1 MNRQVKSKIFHYGF
15 LPKSHRGSIEIVLLV
30 LLVLL
35 VTSVALF
42 NFIVGSK
49 SIQAN
54 IYDAR
59 FIEGVYQKQDLAEF
73 YIRQVGEE
81 VIAKNSGDFS
91 ESFKTEF
98 SKYDFDQGD
107 LKELQK
113 IISEGGFN
121 VREFELTPKGNVLEI
136 TINSWELKDFAPKG
150 VHRLTAF
157 PAREPLT
164 RHQGGASSSSSPSVK
179 EDINTEGKK
188 IEVSYFPKISL
199 KFDLKN

>member
-1 MNRQVKSKIFHYGF
+1 MNR
-15 LPKSHRGSIEIVLLV
+15 RGSIEIVLLV

-98 SKYDFDQGD
+98 SKYDFAPPSKDDSGEPLAYPETSFEKMFTKGMQED
-107 LKELQK
+107 LNDLQK

-121 VREFELTPKGNVLEI
+121 VRELELTPKGVPSVEEDVNTEGNVLEI
-136 TINSWELKDFAPKG
+136 TINSWEIKDFAPKG
-150 VHRLTAF
+150 V
-157 PAREPLT
+157 
-164 RHQGGASSSSSPSVK
+164 PSVE
-179 EDINTEGKK
+179 EDVNTEGIK

-199 KFDLKN
+199 EFDLKN

>member
-59 FIEGVYQKQDLAEF
+59 FIEGVYQKQDLVEF

-98 SKYDFDQGD
+98 SKYDFASQAYPETSSEKMSTGGIQED

-113 IISEGGFN
+113 IISDGGFN
-121 VREFELTPKGNVLEI
+121 VKTTPKGVPPDMQDGILGGNVLEI
-136 TINSWELKDFAPKG
+136 TINSWEL
-150 VHRLTAF
+150 
-157 PAREPLT
+157 
-164 RHQGGASSSSSPSVK
+164 
-179 EDINTEGKK
+179 EDSFEQIK
-188 IEVSYFPKISL
+188 IKYNPKISL

>member
-1 MNRQVKSKIFHYGF
+1 MNR
-15 LPKSHRGSIEIVLLV
+15 RGSIEIVLLV

-81 VIAKNSGDFS
+81 VIEKNRENG
-91 ESFKTEF
+91 FKENFKVEF
-98 SKYDFDQGD
+98 SRYDFDQD
-107 LKELQK
+107 YLKDLQK
-113 IISEGGFN
+113 IIGEGKFN
-121 VREFELTPKGNVLEI
+121 IVELAPKGVPSVEEDVNTEGKGFLEVV
-136 TINSWELKDFAPKG
+136 INSWE
-150 VHRLTAF
+150 V
-157 PAREPLT
+157 
-164 RHQGGASSSSSPSVK
+164 
-179 EDINTEGKK
+179 EDSFEQIK
-188 IEVSYFPKISL
+188 IKYNPKISL
-199 KFDLKN
+199 KFDLKD

>member
-1 MNRQVKSKIFHYGF
+1 MNR
-15 LPKSHRGSIEIVLLV
+15 RGSIEIVLLV

-35 VTSVALF
+35 VILVALF

-91 ESFKTEF
+91 ESFKVEF
-98 SKYDFDQGD
+98 SKYNFEEDYLND
-107 LKELQK
+107 LQK
-113 IISEGGFN
+113 IINDGEFN
-121 VREFELTPKGNVLEI
+121 VFVNEDILEI
-136 TINSWELKDFAPKG
+136 VVNSWGLKDSF
-150 VHRLTAF
+150 
-157 PAREPLT
+157 E
-164 RHQGGASSSSSPSVK
+164 
-179 EDINTEGKK
+179 K
-188 IEVSYFPKISL
+188 IEVSYYPKISL
-199 KFDLKN
+199 KFDL

>member
-1 MNRQVKSKIFHYGF
+1 MNKRKMNKHGAM
-15 LPKSHRGSIEIVLLV
+15 EIVLLV

-35 VTSVALF
+35 VILVALF

-59 FIEGVYQKQDLAEF
+59 FIEEVYQKQDLAEF

-81 VIAKNSGDFS
+81 VIVKNSGDFS
-91 ESFKTEF
+91 ESFKAEF
-98 SKYDFDQGD
+98 SKYNFAQDN

-121 VREFELTPKGNVLEI
+121 VRTAPKGVPPDPNGMTSDTTGMTNGDVGLDGGLMQDGILGGNNVLEI
-136 TINSWELKDFAPKG
+136 TINSWEVKDSF
-150 VHRLTAF
+150 
-157 PAREPLT
+157 E
-164 RHQGGASSSSSPSVK
+164 
-179 EDINTEGKK
+179 E
-188 IEVSYFPKISL
+188 IEVTYYPKISL
-199 KFDLKN
+199 EFDLE

>member
-1 MNRQVKSKIFHYGF
+1 MNKRKMNKHGAM
-15 LPKSHRGSIEIVLLV
+15 EIVLLV

-35 VTSVALF
+35 VILVALF

-59 FIEGVYQKQDLAEF
+59 FIEEVYQKQDLAEF

-91 ESFKTEF
+91 ESFKAEF
-98 SKYDFDQGD
+98 SKYNFAQDN

-121 VREFELTPKGNVLEI
+121 VFVEAPTDTSKGVLEI
-136 TINSWELKDFAPKG
+136 VINSWEI
-150 VHRLTAF
+150 
-157 PAREPLT
+157 
-164 RHQGGASSSSSPSVK
+164 
-179 EDINTEGKK
+179 EDSFEK
-188 IEVSYFPKISL
+188 IEITYSPKISL
-199 KFDLKN
+199 EFDLE